1 MSGRVTPIRGKR
13 RSSKKAPGK
22 KPNAHRQRQLAL
34 RKKKYR
40 NSALFALREA
50 KRLEAAA
57 TPAPAEAPAE
67 A

>member
-1 MSGRVTPIRGKR
+1 MSGRNSPLYGKR
-13 RSSKKAPGK
+13 QPRTKKPGN

-50 KRLEAAA
+50 KK
-57 TPAPAEAPAE
+57 AEQAQAKD
-67 A
+67 